1 MGDITLCPV
10 CQYGQ
15 LSHNVFYHI
24 QELHSLLP
32 SMLSS
37 TNKENL
43 PSSIARC
50 YVTNSEQQQQQS
62 ASMNWDLLQD
72 IGLHSLRSGAT
83 LAMYLSSIPVFTI
96 MLIGQWSSNAF
107 LQYIRTQVQEFSAG
121 VSRKMLTADVFF
133 TIPEA
138 QHEDP
143 WVSGNLHNFV
153 ARNSCGHDAHD
164 AAHPWFALWA

>member
-1 MGDITLCPV
+1 MPSLSIWAAITQCI
-10 CQYGQ
+10 
-15 LSHNVFYHI
+15 LSYPGTTF
-24 QELHSLLP
+24 
-32 SMLSS
+32 SS
-37 TNKENL
+37 TINAIINKQGKLALINSKML
-43 PSSIARC
+43 CDKLRAAATAISINELGFI
-50 YVTNSEQQQQQS
+50 TE
-62 ASMNWDLLQD
+62 D

-83 LAMYLSSIPVFTI
+83 MAMYLSSIPVFTI

-153 ARNSCGHDAHD
+153 ARNSCGHDAND